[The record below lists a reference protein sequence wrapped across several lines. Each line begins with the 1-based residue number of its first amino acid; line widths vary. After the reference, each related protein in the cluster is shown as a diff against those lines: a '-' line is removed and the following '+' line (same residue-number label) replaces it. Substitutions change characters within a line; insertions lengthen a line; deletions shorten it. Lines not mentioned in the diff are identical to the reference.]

1 MTQESFV
8 SIGWR
13 LIPYWLNNWE
23 QQWGAECSSMV
34 FELPHFAL
42 ELLVVLPCVQV
53 RGGEAGSCDEPNACC
68 GERIQR
74 GDLVGQVGPAEHER
88 ELIERK
94 AEPIRDVAEGKRG
107 VGQSV
112 EESSLECHDRM
123 IPNKTKTA
131 RGLFGYFRD
140 FFGVGRA
147 MKSWDRLATESQSAL
162 RKTEGTYWFAMRPAH
177 ST

>member
-53 RGGEAGSCDEPNACC
+53 RGGEAG
-68 GERIQR
+68 RM
-74 GDLVGQVGPAEHER
+74 GQVRRSSHTPAPSIRPQTVELAGGPHPPPTPPMPR
-88 ELIERK
+88 
-94 AEPIRDVAEGKRG
+94 
-107 VGQSV
+107 
-112 EESSLECHDRM
+112 SS
-123 IPNKTKTA
+123 
-131 RGLFGYFRD
+131 
-140 FFGVGRA
+140 
-147 MKSWDRLATESQSAL
+147 
-162 RKTEGTYWFAMRPAH
+162 AH
-177 ST
+177 G